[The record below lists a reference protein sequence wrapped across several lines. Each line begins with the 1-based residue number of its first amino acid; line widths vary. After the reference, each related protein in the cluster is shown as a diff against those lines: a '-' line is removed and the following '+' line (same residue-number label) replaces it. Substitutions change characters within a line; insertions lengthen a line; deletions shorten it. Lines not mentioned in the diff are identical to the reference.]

1 MAQTILLKRRTA
13 DATAPVSSDLATGEI
28 AVNAYSGKLYVK
40 KTDGTVAEISGSGG
54 SSGLI
59 PSATFVKYEYT
70 ATSGQTTFSGND
82 DNSQSLTYVVGNI
95 LVYKQ
100 GELLDTSDYT
110 ASNGSSIVLGSGAT
124 ANDIVSII
132 SYNKNIGTG
141 NTTIVTFSGN
151 GSTTAFTLSE
161 DPGSE
166 TNTRVFIDGIY
177 QSKSNYSVSGTTLT
191 FSTAPPSGTGIEVE
205 IGNREISTSG
215 ITEMTITGDLTVD
228 TNTLFVDSS
237 DNRVGIGTTSPST
250 ALQVAGTATAT
261 AFAGPLTGNV
271 TGNVSGS
278 AGSTTG
284 NAATATA
291 LANART
297 ISGTSFDGTA
307 NITLNTSGITENTN
321 LYYTDARV
329 ASYLSTN
336 SYATQSWTTTQINN
350 LIDSAP
356 GALNTLNELAAALGD
371 DASFSTTMTNSLALK
386 VGITAST
393 GAAGMPVG
401 TTGQRPGSPA
411 AGQFRYNSTLSKFEG
426 YTDSWGEIGGGG
438 GSNTFTTD
446 NFTGNNST
454 TAFTLS
460 QAVESEDNLIV
471 FEEGIYQNKGDYT
484 LSGTTLTFD
493 EAPASGRKITVFSVK
508 SAISGSNLN
517 QNSFTGNGSTA
528 AYTLSLAP
536 VNENNTQVFLDG
548 VYQHKNTYSV
558 SGTTLTFDTNIP
570 NGTAIEV
577 MTFNQT
583 DINVPVDNTITTA
596 KIVDDAVTAAKLA
609 SNAVV
614 TASIVDDAVTV
625 AKLASNAVDTANI
638 VDGSVTS
645 AKLASGLTLGGNTAA
660 TLSTAAQ
667 PNITSVGTL
676 TALQVDNINVNANT
690 ISSTDTNGNIT
701 IAPNGTG
708 DIYANTD
715 KMIVLAAE
723 GESATL
729 MIVSDESDDNGD
741 DWSFVANQSNN
752 TLTIENDI
760 SGSSVAHLTLTP
772 HATVASSTA
781 TFAGILSVGNINVN
795 GNTISS
801 TNTNGNIIITPNGT
815 GNVNVNTDV
824 LAIQGTEGETASLAL
839 QVDESDDAG
848 DEWRFTA
855 NTNQTLSIK
864 NNISGSEV
872 DHITL
877 TPHATVAS
885 STVSIPGVLSSGEHI
900 VAGASYATLRL
911 EENDAT
917 DLNTSMFNSGGDF
930 VITTSSDNR
939 STTTDRLRLDHAT
952 GNIGIGVGTTVDELL
967 NLEKSSGS
975 TIVKTEVASNSTVGF
990 EIKKTGSTTQ
1000 NWRIVDGQTVNGKLE
1015 IYDVTDSRS
1024 VMTFDGSGNV
1034 GIGEASPDKLLHLK
1048 SSGTTGIAIESTTNA
1063 QNLDI
1068 DFYNNSGSAA
1078 GRIRYSEGP
1087 GTLNLSGNVTGIGLT
1102 VEWRNKV
1109 GIGQASPE
1117 GKLHIENASSGTS
1130 ISADGSDILIVENS
1144 SSTLVDIRSPAANAG
1159 GILFSDPDA
1168 RGRGAIYYYH
1178 NSGLDSMYFNTGGG
1192 SGRMIIDSA
1201 GKVGIGAA
1209 PSNKVDIFGTGGTR
1223 LKVTNTDTDWAGLDL
1238 QSGGNQSNYIFF
1250 RDDSAERARI
1260 QISDGNDIR
1269 FWTGSS
1275 PSEKFTIASGGNVGI
1290 GDSTPDY
1297 KLDVEGTGNFND
1309 TLNFGNAGI
1318 GLISWGSMAGGT
1330 GFGILA
1336 QSGRGLSLGS
1346 HGGWDKLVINTSG
1359 DVGIGEASPDHRL
1372 VVKGAT
1378 GTSPVLQLINADSED
1393 TDTGREFTVRFSG
1406 FRSGGEATNNAQI
1419 SGHSSGGSD
1428 DQKGELRIWTSEAD
1442 GTMDEKVRI
1451 GSASNSDLASLHS
1464 TNNWPGGINMVSQN
1478 GTSFQIHHD
1487 NTAGYGLMFNGE
1499 IYVVNECSAAS
1510 FHDRTPYPTSLD
1522 VAKAVIQSHEKLPDG
1537 QYEENNIDNQ
1547 LDHSKLH
1554 AYVSRTK
1561 TRKEKLDDGTEG
1573 DDIIDKSRDM
1583 SATVSCLVEVT
1594 KDLMS
1599 KLEAAEARIQTLES
1613 S

>member
-13 DATAPVSSDLATGEI
+13 DSTAPVANDLTTGEI

-161 DPGSE
+161 DPGDE
-166 TNTRVFIDGIY
+166 NNTRVFIDGIY

-250 ALQVAGTATAT
+250 TLQVAGTATAT

-291 LANART
+291 LATART

-460 QAVESEDNLIV
+460 QTVESEDNLIV

-583 DINVPVDNTITTA
+583 DINVPTDDSITTA
-596 KIVDDAVTAAKLA
+596 KIVDDA
-609 SNAVV
+609 
-614 TASIVDDAVTV
+614 
-625 AKLASNAVDTANI
+625 
-638 VDGSVTS
+638 VTS

-760 SGSSVAHLTLTP
+760 SGSSVAHM
-772 HATVASSTA
+772 
-781 TFAGILSVGNINVN
+781 
-795 GNTISS
+795 
-801 TNTNGNIIITPNGT
+801 
-815 GNVNVNTDV
+815 
-824 LAIQGTEGETASLAL
+824 
-839 QVDESDDAG
+839 
-848 DEWRFTA
+848 
-855 NTNQTLSIK
+855 
-864 NNISGSEV
+864 
-872 DHITL
+872 TL

-952 GNIGIGVGTTVDELL
+952 GNIGIGTSVDAKLHVDEAGEPGANGTLILEANSSSRQIRIAPPSNAANGYIDYRGGNLL
-967 NLEKSSGS
+967 FKDDG
-975 TIVKTEVASNSTVGF
+975 TEVARF
-990 EIKKTGSTTQ
+990 QGSTSFDVNSGNIRVGAAGGNATA
-1000 NWRIVDGQTVNGKLE
+1000 IVQGSSGAGNTNQPGSDLQLKG
-1015 IYDVTDSRS
+1015 
-1024 VMTFDGSGNV
+1024 GSG
-1034 GIGEASPDKLLHLK
+1034 G
-1048 SSGTTGIAIESTTNA
+1048 GTG
-1063 QNLDI
+1063 
-1068 DFYNNSGSAA
+1068 GSKV
-1078 GRIRYSEGP
+1078 RIFTAP
-1087 GTLNLSGNVTGIGLT
+1087 GG
-1102 VEWRNKV
+1102 
-1109 GIGQASPE
+1109 
-1117 GKLHIENASSGTS
+1117 SSGTS
-1130 ISADGSDILIVENS
+1130 ESAAVE
-1144 SSTLVDIRSPAANAG
+1144 
-1159 GILFSDPDA
+1159 
-1168 RGRGAIYYYH
+1168 
-1178 NSGLDSMYFNTGGG
+1178 
-1192 SGRMIIDSA
+1192 RMIITEE
-1201 GKVGIGAA
+1201 GTVGIGTDPGLTRLNVVYDAA
-1209 PSNKVDIFGTGGTR
+1209 NWTGIFKNTHSNAYGLSIDLGNSSGAGGQANIFALATYTPVGTGFFV
-1223 LKVTNTDTDWAGLDL
+1223 LK
-1238 QSGGNQSNYIFF
+1238 
-1250 RDDSAERARI
+1250 
-1260 QISDGNDIR
+1260 
-1269 FWTGSS
+1269 
-1275 PSEKFTIASGGNVGI
+1275 GGNVGI
-1290 GDSTPDY
+1290 GRTDPYDTFVVSRASTDQLEGVVLENTQAGGY
-1297 KLDVEGTGNFND
+1297 GTGITWESQRSD
-1309 TLNFGNAGI
+1309 VSSTQTAGRI
-1318 GLISWGSMAGGT
+1318 YVAGEQNWGSDTYASSAMYFQLRSQNSVGTRLAISAAGT
-1330 GFGILA
+1330 
-1336 QSGRGLSLGS
+1336 
-1346 HGGWDKLVINTSG
+1346 
-1359 DVGIGEASPDHRL
+1359 
-1372 VVKGAT
+1372 
-1378 GTSPVLQLINADSED
+1378 
-1393 TDTGREFTVRFSG
+1393 FT
-1406 FRSGGEATNNAQI
+1406 
-1419 SGHSSGGSD
+1419 
-1428 DQKGELRIWTSEAD
+1428 
-1442 GTMDEKVRI
+1442 
-1451 GSASNSDLASLHS
+1451 GSASNDISDERLKENIQTITDPLTKVKSLTGRTFNWKEESGQAPGVKYGFIAQEVEAVISDLVH
-1464 TNNWPGGINMVSQN
+1464 
-1478 GTSFQIHHD
+1478 
-1487 NTAGYGLMFNGE
+1487 
-1499 IYVVNECSAAS
+1499 
-1510 FHDRTPYPTSLD
+1510 
-1522 VAKAVIQSHEKLPDG
+1522 
-1537 QYEENNIDNQ
+1537 
-1547 LDHSKLH
+1547 
-1554 AYVSRTK
+1554 
-1561 TRKEKLDDGTEG
+1561 
-1573 DDIIDKSRDM
+1573 DKSGIIKIKPDNSINQAPM
-1583 SATVSCLVEVT
+1583 PEDEGEYAKSVQATGIIPILVEAIKELSAKVEA
-1594 KDLMS
+1594 
-1599 KLEAAEARIQTLES
+1599 LENK
-1613 S
+1613 

>member
-40 KTDGTVAEISGSGG
+40 KTDGTVAEISGSGEG
-54 SSGLI
+54 SGLI

-161 DPGSE
+161 DPGDE
-166 TNTRVFIDGIY
+166 NNTRVFIDGIY

-250 ALQVAGTATAT
+250 TLQVAGTATAT

-460 QAVESEDNLIV
+460 QTVESEDNLIV

-596 KIVDDAVTAAKLA
+596 KIVDDAVTADKLASNAVVTASIVDDAVTAAKIASNAVDTANIVDDSVTAAKLA

-614 TASIVDDAVTV
+614 TASIVDDAVT
-625 AKLASNAVDTANI
+625 SD
-638 VDGSVTS
+638 
-645 AKLASGLTLGGNTAA
+645 KLASGLTLGGTTTA
-660 TLSTAAQ
+660 TLASGAQGGITA
-667 PNITSVGTL
+667 VGTL
-676 TALQVDNINVNANT
+676 TSLT
-690 ISSTDTNGNIT
+690 SSGNIT
-701 IAPNGTG
+701 ANNLSITSTNWFGFG
-708 DIYANTD
+708 DY
-715 KMIVLAAE
+715 
-723 GESATL
+723 GER
-729 MIVSDESDDNGD
+729 
-741 DWSFVANQSNN
+741 
-752 TLTIENDI
+752 I
-760 SGSSVAHLTLTP
+760 SGSNANSSLTFYTDATNALHMDSSQRSLYGHTTSQGFVWSSVHPKLQIEGTDASSAAMSITRNSANGSPPYLILAKSRGGSVNSNTIVVDDDVTGEIMFAAADGTNKETRTATIYSAVDGTP
-772 HATVASSTA
+772 GSDDMPGRLVFGTTKDGNAAPTVAMTIDSSQKV
-781 TFAGILSVGNINVN
+781 GI
-795 GNTISS
+795 
-801 TNTNGNIIITPNGT
+801 GT
-815 GNVNVNTDV
+815 GAPESTLHLKDTSSN
-824 LAIQGTEGETASLAL
+824 AIVQTTWENDARKWRFGVHGGLSDAINLYDETAGAS
-839 QVDESDDAG
+839 
-848 DEWRFTA
+848 RFTITSGGA
-855 NTNQTLSIK
+855 VGIGITNPTEKFTVVNSSSGIVGRFTNNTNQTLDLGVIDGSGAAGGVYYNSANSGHHRFQVGTSTK
-864 NNISGSEV
+864 MYISGGGEV
-872 DHITL
+872 GIGNTDPAKPLHI
-877 TPHATVAS
+877 S
-885 STVSIPGVLSSGEHI
+885 
-900 VAGASYATLRL
+900 
-911 EENDAT
+911 
-917 DLNTSMFNSGGDF
+917 
-930 VITTSSDNR
+930 SSDNQPLR
-939 STTTDRLRLDHAT
+939 VESTDAYT
-952 GNIGIGVGTTVDELL
+952 GIEL
-967 NLEKSSGS
+967 KDSGS
-975 TIVKTEVASNSTVGF
+975 ATLPPLISALSDDFIFYGGHASTRPALMFMDSST
-990 EIKKTGSTTQ
+990 
-1000 NWRIVDGQTVNGKLE
+1000 
-1015 IYDVTDSRS
+1015 
-1024 VMTFDGSGNV
+1024 GNV
-1034 GIGEASPDKLLHLK
+1034 GIGNTTPQYLLDVSNDANNSLQASFGRTLPSGNWAGIHFGYKETGNTSYRKSALVFERVDGSVDGFTGAARGNNAGGRIHMLLANYGSSTASNLTQFSEDALNGHVVSTYHVGDGSFENIHSAEWTHATTATEANYSRQRQSLVETLYDSQYALLDPPAYSNGNWYLLVGVKSGTQDRSVTFKVDLAQASYIFFEAK
-1048 SSGTTGIAIESTTNA
+1048 SSNSADSQSRTNTIDYSFDNVTYTQLGSEAWTTGQNTQRNTVFFNATSQSNYTGQIYLRAKITGASTSHSDLVGWQGFKIKAMAQSMSFNTNKTFRGASRYIGQFCTDATQNAAIVSADTGSIRFASHMDGSNMDT
-1063 QNLDI
+1063 DI
-1068 DFYNNSGSAA
+1068 MEA
-1078 GRIRYSEGP
+1078 R
-1087 GTLNLSGNVTGIGLT
+1087 TSGNYGVQFKKSGW
-1102 VEWRNKV
+1102 V
-1109 GIGQASPE
+1109 
-1117 GKLHIENASSGTS
+1117 KLDFHQDIQTANASSYLYVYVYRGTA
-1130 ISADGSDILIVENS
+1130 SA
-1144 SSTLVDIRSPAANAG
+1144 
-1159 GILFSDPDA
+1159 
-1168 RGRGAIYYYH
+1168 
-1178 NSGLDSMYFNTGGG
+1178 
-1192 SGRMIIDSA
+1192 ID
-1201 GKVGIGAA
+1201 
-1209 PSNKVDIFGTGGTR
+1209 GGTASR
-1223 LKVTNTDTDWAGLDL
+1223 VGEFLLTNTDSQWNTINGGCFTRVDTNDVIQCKIVAG
-1238 QSGGNQSNYIFF
+1238 NIM
-1250 RDDSAERARI
+1250 AM
-1260 QISDGNDIR
+1260 
-1269 FWTGSS
+1269 
-1275 PSEKFTIASGGNVGI
+1275 
-1290 GDSTPDY
+1290 DSTSWSHWMFDWFEQ
-1297 KLDVEGTGNFND
+1297 K
-1309 TLNFGNAGI
+1309 TL
-1318 GLISWGSMAGGT
+1318 
-1330 GFGILA
+1330 
-1336 QSGRGLSLGS
+1336 
-1346 HGGWDKLVINTSG
+1346 
-1359 DVGIGEASPDHRL
+1359 
-1372 VVKGAT
+1372 
-1378 GTSPVLQLINADSED
+1378 
-1393 TDTGREFTVRFSG
+1393 
-1406 FRSGGEATNNAQI
+1406 
-1419 SGHSSGGSD
+1419 
-1428 DQKGELRIWTSEAD
+1428 
-1442 GTMDEKVRI
+1442 
-1451 GSASNSDLASLHS
+1451 
-1464 TNNWPGGINMVSQN
+1464 
-1478 GTSFQIHHD
+1478 
-1487 NTAGYGLMFNGE
+1487 
-1499 IYVVNECSAAS
+1499 
-1510 FHDRTPYPTSLD
+1510 
-1522 VAKAVIQSHEKLPDG
+1522 
-1537 QYEENNIDNQ
+1537 
-1547 LDHSKLH
+1547 
-1554 AYVSRTK
+1554 
-1561 TRKEKLDDGTEG
+1561 
-1573 DDIIDKSRDM
+1573 
-1583 SATVSCLVEVT
+1583 
-1594 KDLMS
+1594 
-1599 KLEAAEARIQTLES
+1599 
-1613 S
+1613 

>member
-54 SSGLI
+54 GGLI

-460 QAVESEDNLIV
+460 QTVESEDNLIV

-517 QNSFTGNGSTA
+517 QNSFTGN
-528 AYTLSLAP
+528 
-536 VNENNTQVFLDG
+536 
-548 VYQHKNTYSV
+548 
-558 SGTTLTFDTNIP
+558 
-570 NGTAIEV
+570 
-577 MTFNQT
+577 
-583 DINVPVDNTITTA
+583 
-596 KIVDDAVTAAKLA
+596 
-609 SNAVV
+609 
-614 TASIVDDAVTV
+614 
-625 AKLASNAVDTANI
+625 
-638 VDGSVTS
+638 
-645 AKLASGLTLGGNTAA
+645 
-660 TLSTAAQ
+660 
-667 PNITSVGTL
+667 
-676 TALQVDNINVNANT
+676 
-690 ISSTDTNGNIT
+690 
-701 IAPNGTG
+701 
-708 DIYANTD
+708 
-715 KMIVLAAE
+715 
-723 GESATL
+723 
-729 MIVSDESDDNGD
+729 
-741 DWSFVANQSNN
+741 
-752 TLTIENDI
+752 
-760 SGSSVAHLTLTP
+760 
-772 HATVASSTA
+772 
-781 TFAGILSVGNINVN
+781 
-795 GNTISS
+795 
-801 TNTNGNIIITPNGT
+801 
-815 GNVNVNTDV
+815 
-824 LAIQGTEGETASLAL
+824 
-839 QVDESDDAG
+839 
-848 DEWRFTA
+848 
-855 NTNQTLSIK
+855 
-864 NNISGSEV
+864 
-872 DHITL
+872 
-877 TPHATVAS
+877 
-885 STVSIPGVLSSGEHI
+885 
-900 VAGASYATLRL
+900 
-911 EENDAT
+911 
-917 DLNTSMFNSGGDF
+917 
-930 VITTSSDNR
+930 
-939 STTTDRLRLDHAT
+939 
-952 GNIGIGVGTTVDELL
+952 
-967 NLEKSSGS
+967 
-975 TIVKTEVASNSTVGF
+975 
-990 EIKKTGSTTQ
+990 
-1000 NWRIVDGQTVNGKLE
+1000 
-1015 IYDVTDSRS
+1015 
-1024 VMTFDGSGNV
+1024 
-1034 GIGEASPDKLLHLK
+1034 
-1048 SSGTTGIAIESTTNA
+1048 
-1063 QNLDI
+1063 
-1068 DFYNNSGSAA
+1068 
-1078 GRIRYSEGP
+1078 
-1087 GTLNLSGNVTGIGLT
+1087 
-1102 VEWRNKV
+1102 
-1109 GIGQASPE
+1109 
-1117 GKLHIENASSGTS
+1117 
-1130 ISADGSDILIVENS
+1130 
-1144 SSTLVDIRSPAANAG
+1144 
-1159 GILFSDPDA
+1159 
-1168 RGRGAIYYYH
+1168 
-1178 NSGLDSMYFNTGGG
+1178 
-1192 SGRMIIDSA
+1192 
-1201 GKVGIGAA
+1201 
-1209 PSNKVDIFGTGGTR
+1209 
-1223 LKVTNTDTDWAGLDL
+1223 
-1238 QSGGNQSNYIFF
+1238 
-1250 RDDSAERARI
+1250 
-1260 QISDGNDIR
+1260 
-1269 FWTGSS
+1269 
-1275 PSEKFTIASGGNVGI
+1275 
-1290 GDSTPDY
+1290 
-1297 KLDVEGTGNFND
+1297 
-1309 TLNFGNAGI
+1309 
-1318 GLISWGSMAGGT
+1318 
-1330 GFGILA
+1330 
-1336 QSGRGLSLGS
+1336 
-1346 HGGWDKLVINTSG
+1346 
-1359 DVGIGEASPDHRL
+1359 
-1372 VVKGAT
+1372 
-1378 GTSPVLQLINADSED
+1378 
-1393 TDTGREFTVRFSG
+1393 
-1406 FRSGGEATNNAQI
+1406 
-1419 SGHSSGGSD
+1419 
-1428 DQKGELRIWTSEAD
+1428 
-1442 GTMDEKVRI
+1442 
-1451 GSASNSDLASLHS
+1451 
-1464 TNNWPGGINMVSQN
+1464 
-1478 GTSFQIHHD
+1478 
-1487 NTAGYGLMFNGE
+1487 
-1499 IYVVNECSAAS
+1499 
-1510 FHDRTPYPTSLD
+1510 
-1522 VAKAVIQSHEKLPDG
+1522 
-1537 QYEENNIDNQ
+1537 
-1547 LDHSKLH
+1547 
-1554 AYVSRTK
+1554 
-1561 TRKEKLDDGTEG
+1561 
-1573 DDIIDKSRDM
+1573 
-1583 SATVSCLVEVT
+1583 
-1594 KDLMS
+1594 
-1599 KLEAAEARIQTLES
+1599 
-1613 S
+1613 